1 MESPTPQP
9 APGSATFMEGCKD
22 SLPIVISYIPVA
34 FAFGLNATRLGFSP
48 LESVFFSCIIY
59 AGASQFV
66 ITAMLAAGSSLW
78 VAALTVMAMDVR
90 HVLYGP
96 SLRSRIIQR
105 LQKSKTALWAFGLT
119 DEVFVAIPRPKKGAR
134 EKAWQD
140 MLRLLKRLELGLL
153 TVALDSP
160 LKTVDVVL
168 TPADSMIR
176 KNKRKKEQLQAELE
190 GRQLDANIGGMTR
203 RKIITAYRERV
214 IRLACILERE
224 GEISLAEL
232 RARGLEELAVLLSR
246 NYEKWFVRVEKGVYA
261 LSEKGKNELKRADYA
276 KVAAY
281 YRQEQLGRNEETI

>member
-105 LQKSKTALWAFGLT
+105 LQKIENRPVGIWPDGMRFLPPQPQNWY
-119 DEVFVAIPRPKKGAR
+119 AIIAAGAR
-134 EKAWQD
+134 T
-140 MLRLLKRLELGLL
+140 G
-153 TVALDSP
+153 
-160 LKTVDVVL
+160 
-168 TPADSMIR
+168 
-176 KNKRKKEQLQAELE
+176 
-190 GRQLDANIGGMTR
+190 
-203 RKIITAYRERV
+203 
-214 IRLACILERE
+214 
-224 GEISLAEL
+224 
-232 RARGLEELAVLLSR
+232 
-246 NYEKWFVRVEKGVYA
+246 
-261 LSEKGKNELKRADYA
+261 
-276 KVAAY
+276 
-281 YRQEQLGRNEETI
+281 

>member
-105 LQKSKTALWAFGLT
+105 LQLTEKGHEFLREVLPPQHNCLHQLWSALST
-119 DEVFVAIPRPKKGAR
+119 T
-134 EKAWQD
+134 EKDQ
-140 MLRLLKRLELGLL
+140 LEQI
-153 TVALDSP
+153 T
-160 LKTVDVVL
+160 
-168 TPADSMIR
+168 R
-176 KNKRKKEQLQAELE
+176 K
-190 GRQLDANIGGMTR
+190 
-203 RKIITAYRERV
+203 
-214 IRLACILERE
+214 
-224 GEISLAEL
+224 
-232 RARGLEELAVLLSR
+232 LLSR
-246 NYEKWFVRVEKGVYA
+246 LDQMEQGGVVLEA
-261 LSEKGKNELKRADYA
+261 MS
-276 KVAAY
+276 
-281 YRQEQLGRNEETI
+281 